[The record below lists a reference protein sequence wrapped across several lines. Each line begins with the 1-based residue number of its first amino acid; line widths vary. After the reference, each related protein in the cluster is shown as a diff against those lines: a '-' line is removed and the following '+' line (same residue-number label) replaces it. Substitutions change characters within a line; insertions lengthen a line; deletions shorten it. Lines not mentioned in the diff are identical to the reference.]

1 MFPAFSTSDVN
12 SPAITSVTTEFTFG
26 QQLISDLFFLAFASK
41 DMFTS
46 HQWHS
51 SLVFHHWYI
60 FTAFWRFF
68 CVFHWWLRMFPPLP
82 RTCDMFSRVF
92 LPPYAFYR
100 STLVWASRFVW
111 FVFSCDGQSAV
122 LILNQ
127 VLFSKLFRVL
137 YKMLWVLE
145 WATKSRRILVSA
157 EVFQQKLIIS
167 KKSNW
172 RVIIKE
178 LSVFYVL
185 TILI

>member
-1 MFPAFSTSDVN
+1 MIYFSWCLLLRTCLPTTSDIVPWFSITDIYLQRFDGFFVVFTGDSVCSRLCHAPVTCFPA
-12 SPAITSVTTEFTFG
+12 
-26 QQLISDLFFLAFASK
+26 
-41 DMFTS
+41 
-46 HQWHS
+46 
-51 SLVFHHWYI
+51 
-60 FTAFWRFF
+60 
-68 CVFHWWLRMFPPLP
+68 
-82 RTCDMFSRVF
+82 F
-92 LPPYAFYR
+92 LPPYYSFYPPPP
-100 STLVWASRFVW
+100 TLVWASRFVW

>member
-12 SPAITSVTTEFTFG
+12 SPAITSVTLSLRLANSWSVIYFSWCLLLRTCLPAT
-26 QQLISDLFFLAFASK
+26 SDIVPSFSITDIYLQRFDGFLCFSLVTPYVPAFA
-41 DMFTS
+41 T
-46 HQWHS
+46 HLWH
-51 SLVFHHWYI
+51 VFP
-60 FTAFWRFF
+60 RF
-68 CVFHWWLRMFPPLP
+68 LLP
-82 RTCDMFSRVF
+82 YSFY
-92 LPPYAFYR
+92 LP
-100 STLVWASRFVW
+100 TLVWASRFVW